1 MERWLL
7 FLSFYPLLAQVGKGK
22 VGERKLAAL
31 YGSVLGASLRHLG
44 REARLLGDA
53 HGVAALREGADE
65 DQLGRPVARRVHGD
79 H

>member
-44 REARLLGDA
+44 REARLL
-53 HGVAALREGADE
+53 VLLR
-65 DQLGRPVARRVHGD
+65 
-79 H
+79 